1 MLYTLKENY
10 EEQFIELNELLT
22 EEGGFALA
30 SSYED
35 YKAGGRYLLLSE
47 EQEAFYAEHPTAT
60 VKEVWDMELVKPY
73 TPTAEELK
81 RREVDRINRET
92 DMRILSGFV
101 WQDMAVWL
109 STENQFNYK
118 AAYDLA
124 VQSGG
129 QSLPVMFKFGT
140 DEETVYHTFTTMEE
154 LTAFYLASVSWVQT
168 CLAEGWAQKDGLDT
182 SAYEELL
189 AGEEEQRKDVTEG

>member
-1 MLYTLKENY
+1 MKRSQGAEGILLVECINPHLDKWRVRWDVQPYVNEEG
-10 EEQFIELNELLT
+10 EEQGVTFL
-22 EEGGFALA
+22 EEEFLR
-30 SSYED
+30 
-35 YKAGGRYLLLSE
+35 K
-47 EQEAFYAEHPTAT
+47 PTIGE
-60 VKEVWDMELVKPY
+60 VKEAITRW
-73 TPTAEELK
+73 
-81 RREVDRINRET
+81 INMET
-92 DMRILSGFV
+92 DSRILSGFEYEG
-101 WQDMAVWL
+101 MAVWL

-140 DEETVYHTFTTMEE
+140 DEETVYHTFTTIEE
-154 LTAFYLASVSWVQT
+154 LTAFYLASVAWVQT

-182 SAYEELL
+182 SAYEETL